1 MDKAESN
8 YYKDNQELTIASRF
22 ITDTPIKE
30 MIKAYILENQ
40 RSGIR
45 MAVQRTGGDTP
56 DTIAATL
63 KEVGL

>member
-8 YYKDNQELTIASRF
+8 YYKDNQELTIASKF

-30 MIKAYILENQ
+30 MIKEYILENQ

-45 MAVQRTGGDTP
+45 MAVQRTGGDTSN
-56 DTIAATL
+56 TIAATL

>member
-8 YYKDNQELTIASRF
+8 YYKDNQELTIASKF

-30 MIKAYILENQ
+30 MLNPYILETQ
-40 RSGIR
+40 RRGIR
-45 MAVQRTGGDTP
+45 RAFQRTGGDTP
-56 DTIAATL
+56 NPIAATL

>member
-8 YYKDNQELTIASRF
+8 YYKDNHELTIASKF

-45 MAVQRTGGDTP
+45 MAVQRTGGDP
-56 DTIAATL
+56 LNTIAATL